1 MADGRWQMAATFPI
15 IITGAII
22 SSYALYA
29 TEITGN
35 EERVLF
41 AFGLALIVLGI
52 VSIEQHYKHFKYPA
66 IFLLLGNASYSIY
79 LIHNP
84 LLSITQ
90 RVLDKIPFMNWQL
103 GMLLG
108 IGFSIMAGLLYY
120 ALVEKPAI
128 QLARKLLPRS

>member
-1 MADGRWQMAATFPI
+1 MAAIFPT

-22 SSYALYA
+22 SSYVLYA

-41 AFGLALIVLGI
+41 SFGLSLIVLGI
-52 VSIEQHYKHFKYPA
+52 ISTEKHYKYFKYPT

-90 RVLDKIPFMNWQL
+90 RVLDKISFMNWQL
-103 GMLLG
+103 GILLG

-128 QLARKLLPRS
+128 KLARKLLPRN